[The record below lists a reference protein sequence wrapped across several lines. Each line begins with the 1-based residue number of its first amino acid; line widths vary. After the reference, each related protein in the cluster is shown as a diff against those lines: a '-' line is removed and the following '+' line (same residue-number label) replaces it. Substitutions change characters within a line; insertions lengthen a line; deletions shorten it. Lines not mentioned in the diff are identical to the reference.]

1 MRIIFDVP
9 DNVVRELKGSF
20 QQIPDSMI
28 ETSLKIGFMNTTKD
42 IYANQKETIK
52 WAEDYLN
59 SNDVKSAMVD
69 ILKIAAEL
77 IERES

>member
-1 MRIIFDVP
+1 MKIIFDVP

-20 QQIPDSMI
+20 QEIPDSMI
-28 ETSLKIGFMNTTKD
+28 ETSLKIGFMNATKE
-42 IYANQKETIK
+42 IYGNQPQTIK
-52 WAEDYLN
+52 WVTDYLN
-59 SNDVKSAMVD
+59 SDDVKSAMVD